1 MKTTSPLK
9 NLLTACVD
17 LLEAVL
23 FISAFYGIA
32 LLIFLQREGAAET
45 FSSEQIVIIVIFILW
60 YGYTAIHARRYYK
73 HHKRWL
79 VQGVFQPF
87 LVLCSAIFI
96 PLLIT
101 LHTPKKGFSLLWVPL
116 EWYKLPQNMKL
127 CMQVAPEAVAA
138 FFVFQFL
145 SVVAFTSGKR
155 SLSLAMVFSVFLLIT
170 GKLMM
175 LQAGTGRILFYMLFF
190 SSPFLLACVGILKNW
205 PRFFVRN
212 LAVATCGVL
221 ILAFYTGLL
230 PPTNNAEIA
239 SAPGAQ
245 KIYPSRNEKSIFPLT
260 YMRHI
265 FVNESETE
273 AFVSY
278 GPTSGIVKISTESG
292 EAKALRGLGLV
303 RYFHTSDASPF
314 IFALDWIRAEWL
326 EINKN
331 KFKLADSRNILDRTL
346 IVPMNFI
353 VTDKNVFV
361 VSTEYPALTKFKKK
375 PWKKIS
381 QIQFKETGL
390 TKFNSGAWI
399 AAYDEKKKQIFV
411 EMGMVDLSNSFV
423 LAQID
428 AETMRVVK
436 TLRLPEGGLELLA
449 IPEKRALILGSFY
462 SNNLYEISMDTLT
475 VKRILQGPLTC
486 RNLIYDS
493 KRKLLY
499 GTSFSMG
506 NFYVIDYETGKTL
519 QKLSSGKKPSVMFLS
534 KNNANLY
541 LGSAAGIFKINLA
554 AFLGTGSF
562 FEHRTPTDKD
572 KK

>member
-1 MKTTSPLK
+1 MKTTSPLG
-9 NLLTACVD
+9 NFILVFCYALTGVACVFIAYRIS
-17 LLEAVL
+17 LEVFL
-23 FISAFYGIA
+23 F
-32 LLIFLQREGAAET
+32 REGISPFHIDFVLAILFGWACGIIFREPSFGIEDIKKRLKSALFMDT
-45 FSSEQIVIIVIFILW
+45 AIFAIIIIVPW
-60 YGYTAIHARRYYK
+60 
-73 HHKRWL
+73 
-79 VQGVFQPF
+79 
-87 LVLCSAIFI
+87 
-96 PLLIT
+96 LIT
-101 LHTPKKGFSLLWVPL
+101 LHTPKKAFSLLWVPL

-127 CMQVAPEAVAA
+127 CMQVAPEIVAL
-138 FFVFQFL
+138 FIFFQFL
-145 SVVAFTSGKR
+145 SIAAFTFGKQK
-155 SLSLAMVFSVFLLIT
+155 LSLVMVLSTFLLISV
-170 GKLMM
+170 KLISM
-175 LQAGTGRILFYMLFF
+175 QAGIGRTLFYMLFF
-190 SSPFLLACVGILKNW
+190 CSPFLFAFFGIL
-205 PRFFVRN
+205 RN
-212 LAVATCGVL
+212 SLRLFLLSLAVATCGVL

-230 PPTNNAEIA
+230 PLTNNTEIA
-239 SAPGAQ
+239 SAQGAQ

-260 YMRHI
+260 YMRHL

-361 VSTEYPALTKFKKK
+361 VSTEYPALTKFQRK
-375 PWKKIS
+375 PWTKTAQIHFKKS
-381 QIQFKETGL
+381 GL

-399 AAYDEKKKQIFV
+399 AAYDERKKQIFV
-411 EMGMVDLSNSFV
+411 EMGMVDLSNAFLVS
-423 LAQID
+423 QID

-475 VKRILQGPLTC
+475 VKRIITGPLTC

-506 NFYVIDYETGKTL
+506 NFYVMDYETGKTIK
-519 QKLSSGKKPSVMFLS
+519 QISCGKKPSVMFLS
-534 KNNANLY
+534 KNNKHLY
-541 LGSAAGIFKINLA
+541 LGSAAGIFKINLNK
-554 AFLGTGSF
+554 FLEGS
-562 FEHRTPTDKD
+562 
-572 KK
+572 